1 VRHLKKFSFNQ
12 RPNIDLSLDKDYVP
26 IILANMAYED
36 AVQESK
42 DPIQVRFSIERSGQQ
57 FSSHSA
63 YVFNEN
69 DKQEEAN
76 FQYIERLIKTLLWLK
91 GGFRIYFAGD
101 IKLGERLKAAYEKDG
116 LRAFDRDFMSRVYEK
131 PFEFNLVDMD
141 DVPKSKE
148 SSKSIGRHL
157 DGYRI
162 GFDAGGSD
170 RKVSAVV
177 DGKSIYS
184 EEVVWFP
191 KEMSDPDYHYQG
203 IMDSLKR
210 AASKLDRVDAIGVSS
225 AGIFIDNRVAVASL
239 FRKVPEDL
247 FDQKVRDLYLNI
259 QKVFNNVPIEVIN
272 DGDVTA
278 LAGSMSLD
286 DNQVL
291 GIAMGTSQAA
301 GYVNAKGNITG
312 WLNELSFVPVDHNP
326 QAPIDEW
333 SGDYGVGVNYFSQD
347 AVIRLA
353 KQANI
358 HLDEGLSP
366 AEKLKIVQRLA
377 DEKNDMALEIFK
389 TIGVYLGYSI
399 AYYARFYDISHILIL
414 GRVTSGIG
422 GVLILE
428 NAQKVLNE
436 SFAELAEKIHV
447 TLPDEKSRRV
457 GQSIAAASLPKI

>member
-1 VRHLKKFSFNQ
+1 
-12 RPNIDLSLDKDYVP
+12 
-26 IILANMAYED
+26 
-36 AVQESK
+36 
-42 DPIQVRFSIERSGQQ
+42 
-57 FSSHSA
+57 
-63 YVFNEN
+63 
-69 DKQEEAN
+69 
-76 FQYIERLIKTLLWLK
+76 
-91 GGFRIYFAGD
+91 
-101 IKLGERLKAAYEKDG
+101 
-116 LRAFDRDFMSRVYEK
+116 
-131 PFEFNLVDMD
+131 
-141 DVPKSKE
+141 
-148 SSKSIGRHL
+148 
-157 DGYRI
+157 
-162 GFDAGGSD
+162 
-170 RKVSAVV
+170 
-177 DGKSIYS
+177 
-184 EEVVWFP
+184 
-191 KEMSDPDYHYQG
+191 
-203 IMDSLKR
+203 MDSLKR

-377 DEKNDMALEIFK
+377 EEKNDMALEIFK

-399 AYYARFYDISHILIL
+399 PYYARFYDISHILIL

>member
-1 VRHLKKFSFNQ
+1 
-12 RPNIDLSLDKDYVP
+12 
-26 IILANMAYED
+26 
-36 AVQESK
+36 
-42 DPIQVRFSIERSGQQ
+42 
-57 FSSHSA
+57 
-63 YVFNEN
+63 
-69 DKQEEAN
+69 
-76 FQYIERLIKTLLWLK
+76 
-91 GGFRIYFAGD
+91 
-101 IKLGERLKAAYEKDG
+101 
-116 LRAFDRDFMSRVYEK
+116 
-131 PFEFNLVDMD
+131 
-141 DVPKSKE
+141 
-148 SSKSIGRHL
+148 
-157 DGYRI
+157 
-162 GFDAGGSD
+162 
-170 RKVSAVV
+170 
-177 DGKSIYS
+177 
-184 EEVVWFP
+184 
-191 KEMSDPDYHYQG
+191 
-203 IMDSLKR
+203 
-210 AASKLDRVDAIGVSS
+210 
-225 AGIFIDNRVAVASL
+225 
-239 FRKVPEDL
+239 
-247 FDQKVRDLYLNI
+247 
-259 QKVFNNVPIEVIN
+259 
-272 DGDVTA
+272 
-278 LAGSMSLD
+278 MSLD

-377 DEKNDMALEIFK
+377 EEKNDMALEIFK